1 MVIRLILLS
10 VFLGLPLSAQAQLR
24 AQDGLAALDAGDG
37 ARAAA
42 IWEALAERGDVLAQ
56 YNLAVLLASGEG
68 ADAQQALHWFE
79 AAAAQSH
86 LGAQLALADMQAGQG
101 AWHKAQHWYMQAAK
115 AGSGPAQ
122 FALGKILER
131 GLAGRP
137 DLDQAIIWYQAAAE
151 QGLTQAQFALGA
163 ALAEQGQ
170 GAAAADWF
178 DAAAQ
183 QGHVVAQH
191 NLALALARGVG
202 RDQDMAQAR
211 QLYVQA
217 ARAGHAPSLYN
228 LGLMQAQ
235 GRGGAQSFRKA
246 LALAMLARTA
256 GHDGADKL
264 IEALHDVMSAE
275 AITQAAALA
284 IECSADPGIC
294 G

>member
-1 MVIRLILLS
+1 VVIRLVLLC

-42 IWEALAERGDVLAQ
+42 IWEALAQRGDVLAQ
-56 YNLAVLLASGEG
+56 YNLAVLLSTDET
-68 ADAQQALHWFE
+68 ADLQQALYWFE

-101 AWHKAQHWYMQAAK
+101 KWHKAQHWYMQAAK
-115 AGSGPAQ
+115 AGSGAAQ

-131 GLAGRP
+131 GLGGPP
-137 DLDQAIIWYQAAAE
+137 DLDQAVIWYQVAAE
-151 QGLTQAQFALGA
+151 QGLAEAQFALGA
-163 ALAEQGQ
+163 VLAEQGQ
-170 GAAAADWF
+170 GAVAAYWFELAAA
-178 DAAAQ
+178 

-191 NLALALARGVG
+191 NLALALARGTG
-202 RDQDMAQAR
+202 RNQDMAQAR

-217 ARAGHAPSLYN
+217 ARAGYAPSIYN

-246 LALAMLARTA
+246 LALAMIAHKA
-256 GHDGADKL
+256 GHDGAENL
-264 IEALHDVMSAE
+264 IEALHEVMSAD
-275 AITQAAALA
+275 AISQAAALA
-284 IECSADPGIC
+284 IECSADLDIC